1 MRFTISLLPTLRLI
15 RLLTLGAFFWLPA
28 AFVPGGALA
37 GILFLAILFAL
48 CWRDWRT
55 IPSATQ
61 LAARRE
67 LPPRFSL
74 DVEHKIKLTLGN
86 RSSRSLPITVRD
98 ELPDVFALHDELPPG
113 QLPANGEAQ
122 FTYSVRPLRRGA
134 CAFGDVVLRVS
145 GAAGLV
151 QKQISL
157 PVANSVK
164 VYPNFKGVERYELLA
179 KIDEREEL
187 ARRPRYLRAPGTDFE
202 SLRPY
207 ISGEDPRAIDWKAT
221 ARRGAPIAKN
231 KQVEKGQQVAILL
244 DAGRLM
250 AGRVGKYT
258 KLEHAMNAAVM
269 LSYVAQKRGDAL
281 AVASFS
287 NRIES
292 FLPMV
297 RGPALVPRVLESLYP
312 VQVKP
317 VESDYWQ
324 VIAEAMTMLKRRSLV
339 ILLTDVL
346 DASASAGLINNLARA
361 ADRHLVL
368 CVVLTEPKIR
378 QLAEQIPVTV
388 AETYQKA
395 AAADLRRR
403 RRLALEQMRARG
415 IFVLETDPE
424 HLSVQLVKR
433 YLAIRQADLQ

>member
-1 MRFTISLLPTLRLI
+1 MI

-28 AFVPGGALA
+28 AFIPGGALA
-37 GILFLAILFAL
+37 GILFLAILFIL
-48 CWRDWRT
+48 SWRDLKT
-55 IPSATQ
+55 IPAATQ
-61 LAARRE
+61 LSARRE

-74 DVEHKIKLTLGN
+74 DVEHKIKVILSN

-98 ELPDVFALHDELPPG
+98 ELPDVFELKDELPPG
-113 QLPANGEAQ
+113 QLLPANGEAQ
-122 FTYSVRPLRRGA
+122 FTYSVLPLKRGA
-134 CAFGDVVLRVS
+134 FAFGDVVLRVS

-157 PVANSVK
+157 LVADSVK

-179 KIDEREEL
+179 KIDERAEL
-187 ARRPRYLRAPGTDFE
+187 VRRPRYLRAPGTDFE
-202 SLRPY
+202 SLRLY
-207 ISGEDPRAIDWKAT
+207 IPGEDPRAIDWKAT

-250 AGRVGKYT
+250 AGRVGKYA
-258 KLEHAMNAAVM
+258 KLEHAMNATVM

-312 VQVKP
+312 VQVRP

-324 VIAEAMTMLKRRSLV
+324 VIAEAMNMLKRRSLV

-378 QLAEQIPVTV
+378 ELAEQIPATV

-403 RRLALEQMRARG
+403 RRLVLEQMRARG

-433 YLAIRQADLQ
+433 YLQIRQADLQ

>member
-1 MRFTISLLPTLRLI
+1 LI

-28 AFVPGGALA
+28 AFIPGGALA
-37 GILFLAILFAL
+37 GILFLAILFIL
-48 CWRDWRT
+48 SWRDLKT
-55 IPSATQ
+55 IPAATQ
-61 LAARRE
+61 LSARRE

-74 DVEHKIKLTLGN
+74 DVEHKIKVILSN

-98 ELPDVFALHDELPPG
+98 ELPDVFELKDELPPG
-113 QLPANGEAQ
+113 QLLPANGEAQ
-122 FTYSVRPLRRGA
+122 FTYSVLPLKRGA
-134 CAFGDVVLRVS
+134 FAFGDVVLRVS

-157 PVANSVK
+157 LVADSVK

-179 KIDEREEL
+179 KIDERAEL
-187 ARRPRYLRAPGTDFE
+187 VRRPRYLRAPGTDFE
-202 SLRPY
+202 SLRLY
-207 ISGEDPRAIDWKAT
+207 IPGEDPRAIDWKAT

-250 AGRVGKYT
+250 AGRVGKYA
-258 KLEHAMNAAVM
+258 KLEHAMNATVM

-312 VQVKP
+312 VQVRP

-324 VIAEAMTMLKRRSLV
+324 VIAEAMNMLKRRSLV

-378 QLAEQIPVTV
+378 ELAEQIPATV

-403 RRLALEQMRARG
+403 RRLVLEQMRARG

>member
-1 MRFTISLLPTLRLI
+1 LLPTLRLI
-15 RLLTLGAFFWLPA
+15 RLLTIGAFFWLPA
-28 AFVPGGALA
+28 AVVAGGALT
-37 GILFLAILFAL
+37 GGLYLAILLAL
-48 CWRDWRT
+48 CWRDFRT
-55 IPSATQ
+55 IPT
-61 LAARRE
+61 AAEFGAQRE
-67 LPPRFSL
+67 LPPRFSIG
-74 DVEHKIKLTLGN
+74 VEQKIKLTLSN
-86 RSSRSLPITVRD
+86 RSDRRLSVAVRD
-98 ELPDVFALHDELPPG
+98 ELPDVFEMLSGLTAG
-113 QLPANGEAQ
+113 QIPAGGAAQ
-122 FTYSVRPLRRGA
+122 FTYSVLPLKRGA
-134 CAFGDVVLRVS
+134 FDFGAVVVRIS
-145 GAAGLV
+145 GAAGLL

-157 PVANSVK
+157 RLTDGVK
-164 VYPNFKGVERYELLA
+164 VYPNFKEVGHYQLLA

-187 ARRPRYLRAPGTDFE
+187 VRKPRHLRAVGSDFE

-207 ISGEDPRAIDWKAT
+207 IPGEDPRSIDWKAT
-221 ARRGAPIAKN
+221 ARRGGPIAKN
-231 KQVEKGQQVAILL
+231 KQIERGQQIAILL
-244 DAGRLM
+244 DTGRLM
-250 AGRVGKYT
+250 AGTVGKYA

-287 NRIES
+287 NKIES

-297 RGPALVPRVLESLYP
+297 RGPALVSRVLESLYP
-312 VQVKP
+312 VQVRP

-324 VIAEAMTMLKRRSLV
+324 VIAEVMNLLRRRSLV

-378 QLAEQIPVTV
+378 ELAEQIPSTV

-403 RRLALEQMRARG
+403 RHLALEQMRARG
-415 IFVLETDPE
+415 ILVLETDPD
-424 HLSVQLVKR
+424 HLSVHLVKR
-433 YLAIRQADLQ
+433 YLQIRQADLQ

>member
-1 MRFTISLLPTLRLI
+1 MI
-15 RLLTLGAFFWLPA
+15 RLLILGAFFWLPA
-28 AFVPGGALA
+28 AFIPGGALA

-48 CWRDWRT
+48 GWRDYRT
-55 IPSATQ
+55 IPTAGQ
-61 LAARRE
+61 LTARRE

-74 DVEHKIKLTLGN
+74 DVEHEIKLTLGN
-86 RSSRSLPITVRD
+86 RSARSLAITVRD
-98 ELPDVFALHDELPPG
+98 ELPDVFELETKLPAG
-113 QLPANGEAQ
+113 QLPAGGEAQ
-122 FTYSVRPLRRGA
+122 FTYHVRPRQRGA
-134 CAFGDVVLRVS
+134 FAFGDVVLRVG

-151 QKQISL
+151 QKQFSL
-157 PVANSVK
+157 AVADGVK
-164 VYPNFKGVERYELLA
+164 VYPNFKGIERYELLA
-179 KIDEREEL
+179 KIDERAEL
-187 ARRPRYLRAPGTDFE
+187 VRRPRYLRAPGTDFE

-250 AGRVGKYT
+250 AGTVGKYA

-287 NRIES
+287 NKIES

-297 RGPALVPRVLESLYP
+297 RGPAMMPRVLESLYP
-312 VQVKP
+312 VQVRP

-324 VIAEAMTMLKRRSLV
+324 VIAEMMNMLKRRSLV
-339 ILLTDVL
+339 VLLTDVL
-346 DASASAGLINNLARA
+346 DPSASAGLINNLARA

-378 QLAEQIPVTV
+378 ELAEQIPATV

-403 RRLALEQMRARG
+403 RRRALEQMRARG
-415 IFVLETDPE
+415 ILVLETDPE

>member
-1 MRFTISLLPTLRLI
+1 
-15 RLLTLGAFFWLPA
+15 
-28 AFVPGGALA
+28 
-37 GILFLAILFAL
+37 
-48 CWRDWRT
+48 
-55 IPSATQ
+55 
-61 LAARRE
+61 
-67 LPPRFSL
+67 
-74 DVEHKIKLTLGN
+74 
-86 RSSRSLPITVRD
+86 VRD
-98 ELPDVFALHDELPPG
+98 ELPGVFELKDELPPG
-113 QLPANGEAQ
+113 QLLPANGEAQ
-122 FTYSVRPLRRGA
+122 FTYSVLPLKRGA
-134 CAFGDVVLRVS
+134 FAFGDVVLRVS

-157 PVANSVK
+157 LVADSVK

-179 KIDEREEL
+179 KIDERAEL
-187 ARRPRYLRAPGTDFE
+187 VRRPRYLRAPGTDFE
-202 SLRPY
+202 SLRLY
-207 ISGEDPRAIDWKAT
+207 IPGEDPRAIDWKAT

-250 AGRVGKYT
+250 AGRVGKYA
-258 KLEHAMNAAVM
+258 KLEHAMNATVM

-312 VQVKP
+312 VQVRP

-324 VIAEAMTMLKRRSLV
+324 VIAEAMNMLKRRSLV

-378 QLAEQIPVTV
+378 ELAEQIPATV

-403 RRLALEQMRARG
+403 RRLVLEQMRARG

-433 YLAIRQADLQ
+433 YLQIRQADLQ

>member
-1 MRFTISLLPTLRLI
+1 LI

-28 AFVPGGALA
+28 AFIPGGALA
-37 GILFLAILFAL
+37 GILFLAILFVL
-48 CWRDWRT
+48 SWRDWRT
-55 IPSATQ
+55 IPAASQ
-61 LAARRE
+61 LSARRE

-74 DVEHKIKLTLGN
+74 DVEHQIKLTLGN
-86 RSSRSLPITVRD
+86 RSARALAIAVRD
-98 ELPDVFALHDELPPG
+98 ELPDVFGLETKISPG

-122 FTYSVRPLRRGA
+122 FTYHVRPRQRGA
-134 CAFGDVVLRVS
+134 FAFGDVVLRVS

-151 QKQISL
+151 QKQFSL
-157 PVANSVK
+157 AVADSVK

-179 KIDEREEL
+179 KIDERAEL
-187 ARRPRYLRAPGTDFE
+187 VRRPRYLRAPGTDFE

-221 ARRGAPIAKN
+221 ARRGAPIARN

-250 AGRVGKYT
+250 AGTVGKYA
-258 KLEHAMNAAVM
+258 KLEHAMNATVM

-287 NRIES
+287 NKIES

-297 RGPALVPRVLESLYP
+297 RGPALMPRVLESLYP
-312 VQVKP
+312 VQVRP

-324 VIAEAMTMLKRRSLV
+324 VIAEVMNMLKRRSLV
-339 ILLTDVL
+339 VLLTDVL
-346 DASASAGLINNLARA
+346 DPSASAGLINNLARA

-378 QLAEQIPVTV
+378 ELAEQIPATV

-403 RRLALEQMRARG
+403 RRRALEQMRARG
-415 IFVLETDPE
+415 ILVLETDPE